1 MAAGDVPALRR
12 SVYPPKT
19 GRPHL
24 RFAEPGNG
32 CRGPALPGSAF
43 RLPPA
48 SPAGA
53 ATYGGAS
60 RPPGRGGC
68 RRARRLRGTG
78 RRSRSGPRTRSLRS
92 ASAWR
97 CFLWRITD
105 NCAIKLPMWRVS
117 GIIVPYKQ
125 TCKQNC
131 ATMRHY
137 KMERNPDHR
146 FGGLVARP
154 QRRSGH
160 PRFRIAESPSD
171 RASGRHSYGT
181 NLFPAHPQPWSGHP
195 RFRTA
200 ESPSD
205 RASGRRSPI
214 VLYPCRR
221 CARWGSCGPTGREP
235 SRVPGGDADQP
246 AERRRGS
253 PAPPRRNQPARD
265 QS

>member
-1 MAAGDVPALRR
+1 MGARTARLIASPSAETGISSSPTRAYPSAVRARSLTADDVSAEGLGGTPGDGGGRRACLRR

-19 GRPHL
+19 GRPRH

-32 CRGPALPGSAF
+32 CRGPALPDSAF

-53 ATYGGAS
+53 ATCGGAG

-68 RRARRLRGTG
+68 RRARLLRGTG

-105 NCAIKLPMWRVS
+105 NCAIKLPKWRVF
-117 GIIVPYKQ
+117 GIIAPYKQ
-125 TCKQNC
+125 PASRIAPLQNGAESRPPVREWVAARSAGPGTRDSAPRNRQ
-131 ATMRHY
+131 ATA
-137 KMERNPDHR
+137 PA
-146 FGGLVARP
+146 VAARP
-154 QRRSGH
+154 S
-160 PRFRIAESPSD
+160 
-171 RASGRHSYGT
+171 
-181 NLFPAHPQPWSGHP
+181 
-195 RFRTA
+195 
-200 ESPSD
+200 
-205 RASGRRSPI
+205 
-214 VLYPCRR
+214 
-221 CARWGSCGPTGREP
+221 SCILAGAAPG
-235 SRVPGGDADQP
+235 GGDADQP